1 MVMILKCYLIVQ
13 TLTCRLNAVSY
24 SSPRFLLI
32 YLFILGEFIG
42 NPSLKSFNGIDH
54 NFHIQLRILA

>member
-1 MVMILKCYLIVQ
+1 
-13 TLTCRLNAVSY
+13 LNAVSY

-42 NPSLKSFNGIDH
+42 NPSLKSFIGIDH
-54 NFHIQLRILA
+54 NFHIQLRSWA